1 MRVYIDENKLVII
14 AVPKTIHFD
23 LPRDVAKY
31 LKHEI
36 HYIIK
41 HNEFLAKHKWKT
53 RLVNY
58 CPHTKMETI
67 FMNIENSKM
76 N

>member
-23 LPRDVAKY
+23 LPRDVVNY

-36 HYIIK
+36 DYIIK
-41 HNEFLAKHKWKT
+41 HN
-53 RLVNY
+53 
-58 CPHTKMETI
+58 
-67 FMNIENSKM
+67 
-76 N
+76 

>member
-23 LPRDVAKY
+23 LPRDVANY

-36 HYIIK
+36 RYIIK
-41 HNEFLAKHKWKT
+41 HNEFLAKHK
-53 RLVNY
+53 
-58 CPHTKMETI
+58 
-67 FMNIENSKM
+67 
-76 N
+76 